1 MKINLKKVRLS
12 FPDLFTAKA
21 FEEGG
26 TATYGCTLLVE
37 PDSANDK
44 AIRNAMKAA
53 AEEKWGVK
61 HAPILKAALAS
72 NNGQKVCFWSGDT
85 KEYDGYAGMMALTAK
100 RNESKGRPLVIDRD
114 KSPLVEA
121 DGRPYAGCFVNASVE
136 IWPQDNKYGKT
147 LRCELLGVQ
156 FAADGDA
163 FSAGSVADEAD
174 FDDLSDSGD
183 ADDLA

>member
-26 TATYGCTLLVE
+26 NKTYGCTFLVE
-37 PDSANDK
+37 PGSANDK
-44 AIRNAMKAA
+44 TIRAAMQEA
-53 AEEKWGVK
+53 AEGKWGVK
-61 HAPILKAALAS
+61 HAPILKAAIAS
-72 NNGQKVCFWSGDT
+72 NNSQKVCYWSGDT
-85 KEYDGYAGMMALTAK
+85 KEYDGYAGQMALTAK
-100 RNESKGRPLVIDRD
+100 RQESKGRPLVIDKD
-114 KSPLVEA
+114 KSPLTEA
-121 DGRPYAGCFVNASVE
+121 DGKPYAGCYVNASVE
-136 IWPQDNKYGKT
+136 IWAQENKYGKT
-147 LRCELLGVQ
+147 LRCELLGLQ